1 MVNALKFLKIYFVK
15 IKFCKRKLFCTTE
28 NKQEVLDFSLPYYGN
43 ENERDLQN
51 VSQKSDSPLN
61 MELSCLRTFIITG

>member
-1 MVNALKFLKIYFVK
+1 MLDLNIHITIMMNVLKSLKIYFVK

-43 ENERDLQN
+43 KNEQDLQK
-51 VSQKSDSPLN
+51 V
-61 MELSCLRTFIITG
+61 